1 MRSQHPAL
9 AVFSPSSYPHPPSF
23 HLSQALIQVHPP
35 KLLSRMHLPVARFE
49 VGDVELFGVFVAD
62 GTVSRM

>member
-1 MRSQHPAL
+1 MRSQHPSL

-23 HLSQALIQVHPP
+23 HLLQALIQVHPP
-35 KLLSRMHLPVARFE
+35 TLLSRMHSPFVRFE
-49 VGDVELFGVFVAD
+49 VGDVELFGVFVAG